1 MTLELNTD
9 QRAAVDACAQ
19 SIRDRAPVTRLFGY
33 AGTGKT
39 TIASTVVE
47 EAGLDMYRVQ
57 FAAPTGKAAA
67 VLARKLK
74 AYGIGAK
81 TIHSLLYQPP
91 KKVTVCK
98 ACGAEDSAINGKCIN
113 CGKPFVARA
122 GKDVFRWT
130 LDDAKTEAAEN
141 LDLLVVDEASMIG
154 TKLGND
160 IMYLGVPVLAIGD
173 PMQLQPIN
181 DKRFFMEEAPT
192 AQLEQIMRSGNDVLP
207 LAQDIRRNGLRA
219 INRYRDINLG
229 QIGQSHALDYSQI
242 IVGKNR
248 TRDLKNRKMRELHG
262 YAGDMPMVGERIIC
276 LRNNYGLGCLNG
288 QQFTITEIHDEQ
300 SEYWKAQGMF
310 IAYLKCDCGAAYDI
324 TSRCT
329 ICGWASNRLM
339 PIWLKGFTGHAGE
352 RELAD
357 MRYQDGNR
365 AMMATYGYCITAHKS
380 QGSEWPSV
388 LVINEAWGKEAVNWL
403 YTAVTRAKNEVAIIR
418 GR

>member
-1 MTLELNTD
+1 MELNTD
-9 QRAAVDACAQ
+9 QRIAVDACAA
-19 SIRDRAPVTRLFGY
+19 SIRDRERVTRLFGY

-91 KKVTVCK
+91 KKVKTCK
-98 ACGAEDSAINGKCIN
+98 ACGAEDSAYDGKCMN

-122 GKDVFRWT
+122 GRDQFRWT
-130 LDDAKTEAAEN
+130 LDDAKAYAASN
-141 LDLLVVDEASMIG
+141 FDLLVVDEASMVG
-154 TKLGND
+154 TKLGTD
-160 IMYLGVPVLAIGD
+160 IMSLEIPVLAIGD

-181 DKRFFMEEAPT
+181 DKRFFMEEAPN
-192 AQLEQIMRSGNDVLP
+192 AELSQIMRSGNDVLP
-207 LAQDIRRNGLRA
+207 LAQDIRLHGIRA
-219 INRYRDINLG
+219 AKRYPAISLG
-229 QIGQSHALDYSQI
+229 RIGQSQALNYSQI

-248 TRDLKNRKMRELHG
+248 TRDLKNRKMRDMQG
-262 YAGDMPMVGERIIC
+262 YSGDMPMVGERIIC

-300 SEYWKAQGMF
+300 SEYWKEQGMF
-310 IAYLKCDCGAAYDI
+310 IAYLECDCGSEYDI
-324 TSRCT
+324 TSRCVT
-329 ICGWASNRLM
+329 CGWASNRLM
-339 PIWLKGFTGHAGE
+339 PVWLKGFEGHAGE

-357 MRYQDGNR
+357 MRYQEGNR

-388 LVINEAWGKEAVNWL
+388 LVLNEAWGKESVNWL
-403 YTAVTRAKNEVAIIR
+403 YTAVTRAQDEVAIIS